1 MLLGTLFH
9 IINLDVTGADLS
21 ARIEL
26 DATHPLF
33 EGHFPGRPILPGVC
47 QLQIMEEILSVAINR
62 KLKLKSISQVK
73 FLVFINPGVNKL
85 LDVNI
90 KLRNNENGLFSAEG
104 NYIWDETVFL
114 KVKAEFDEYGGA

>member
-26 DATHPLF
+26 DATHPIF

-47 QLQIMEEILSVAINR
+47 
-62 KLKLKSISQVK
+62 
-73 FLVFINPGVNKL
+73 
-85 LDVNI
+85 
-90 KLRNNENGLFSAEG
+90 
-104 NYIWDETVFL
+104 
-114 KVKAEFDEYGGA
+114 